1 MRKILS
7 AVLLFLLLFFAAGCG
22 SASPS
27 LEYGFNGSG
36 DPEMS
41 YRCGYILPQTN
52 FEKDDVHLDVYYGAI
67 DGFNFRSATVM
78 RLYFC
83 GTEGCDPDYGNA
95 FLIKELN
102 SEEAS
107 SDKYIWK
114 GKEGYHERMTV
125 PEEIFDRPE
134 GKFTFIMVSYT
145 MVENEGIFGSLR
157 SFDVDFKMENDT
169 VVLAVPTR

>member
-7 AVLLFLLLFFAAGCG
+7 AVLLFLLLFFAAGCED
-22 SASPS
+22 ASLP
-27 LEYGFNGSG
+27 LEYGFNISG
-36 DPEMS
+36 GLQLS
-41 YRCGYILPQTN
+41 YKCGYVLPRTT
-52 FEKDDVHLDVYYGAI
+52 FKKDDVYLDVYYGAI
-67 DGFNFRSATVM
+67 DGFFLESDTVL

-134 GKFTFIMVSYT
+134 GEFSFT
-145 MVENEGIFGSLR
+145 MVNYDGTFGIEQ
-157 SFDVDFKMENDT
+157 SFTVDFKMENDT